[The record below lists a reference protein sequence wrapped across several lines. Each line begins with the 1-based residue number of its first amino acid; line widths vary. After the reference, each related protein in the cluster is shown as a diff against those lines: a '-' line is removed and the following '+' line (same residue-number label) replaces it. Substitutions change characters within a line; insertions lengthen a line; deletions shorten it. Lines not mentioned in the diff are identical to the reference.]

1 MTVKSA
7 IGIAVIGSVFFG
19 LLVFPTDRQPTA
31 DDIANAFGYSATWAL
46 ALSAAFAVVTF
57 ALVFT
62 LPKRVSRGY
71 EVLPS
76 E

>member
-1 MTVKSA
+1 MVSLA
-7 IGIAVIGSVFFG
+7 QRRA
-19 LLVFPTDRQPTA
+19 RRTA
-31 DDIANAFGYSATWAL
+31 LT
-46 ALSAAFAVVTF
+46 AVVAF

-71 EVLPS
+71 EVPRG